1 MPYCTACGHQN
12 PDDARFCSQ
21 CGTPLTTAAPAQQS
35 GQQSGQQSAQQPSQQ
50 TAEPDAAPPE
60 PPSDVPADATATI
73 TFGSTAEKVESSSD
87 RQLSPV
93 DAAAVDALPAGHAL
107 LVVQRGPG
115 AGNRFLLDLDL
126 VTAGRHPESEIFL
139 DDVTVSRRHAEF
151 HRAGADFS
159 VRDVGSLNGTYVN
172 RDRIDQ
178 VSLKD
183 GDEVQ
188 IGKYRLVFYSGHANG

>member
-1 MPYCTACGHQN
+1 MPFCSACGKES

-21 CGTPLTTAAPAQQS
+21 CGTPLAA
-35 GQQSGQQSAQQPSQQ
+35 
-50 TAEPDAAPPE
+50 AEPGQEPAAASE
-60 PPSDVPADATATI
+60 PPVDAPTDVTATI
-73 TFGSTAEKVESSSD
+73 TFGGSAEKVETSD

-151 HRAGADFS
+151 HRADTHFA

-172 RDRIDQ
+172 RDRIDE
-178 VSLKD
+178 VTLKD

>member
-1 MPYCTACGHQN
+1 MRHTAGEPRADTAEAPPSRRPTHGHHLVRCTA
-12 PDDARFCSQ
+12 PD
-21 CGTPLTTAAPAQQS
+21 
-35 GQQSGQQSAQQPSQQ
+35 
-50 TAEPDAAPPE
+50 
-60 PPSDVPADATATI
+60 
-73 TFGSTAEKVESSSD
+73 KVETSE
-87 RQLSPV
+87 RQLSPI

-151 HRAGADFS
+151 HREGSDFS

-178 VSLKD
+178 VALKD

-188 IGKYRLVFYSGHANG
+188 IGKYRLVFYSGQRERLTVAPRRPLPSSRGG